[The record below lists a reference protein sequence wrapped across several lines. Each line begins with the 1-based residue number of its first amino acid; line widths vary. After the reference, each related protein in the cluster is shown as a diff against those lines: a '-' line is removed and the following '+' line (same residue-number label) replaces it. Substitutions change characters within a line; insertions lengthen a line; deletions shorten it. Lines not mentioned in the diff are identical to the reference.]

1 MMHTI
6 QQPEKAIGF
15 GISKTPGS
23 GIQLYLTRRR
33 HTRSTRARDPIATD
47 SIASYTM
54 SASTA
59 RQMIVILQNAL
70 DECEKGVGE

>member
-1 MMHTI
+1 MQTI

-15 GISKTPGS
+15 GVLKTPGN
-23 GIQLYLTRRR
+23 GIQLCLTRRR
-33 HTRSTRARDPIATD
+33 HTRSTLARGPIATD

-59 RQMIVILQNAL
+59 RQMITILQNAL
-70 DECEKGVGE
+70 DECEKGVKE